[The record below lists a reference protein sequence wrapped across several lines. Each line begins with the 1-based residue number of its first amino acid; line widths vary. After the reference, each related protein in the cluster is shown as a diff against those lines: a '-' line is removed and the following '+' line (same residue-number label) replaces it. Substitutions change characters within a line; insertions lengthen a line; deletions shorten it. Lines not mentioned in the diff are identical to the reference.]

1 MLKQSLLR
9 LLTLPLRHNNNGKK
23 NSQISTAPYGNNFTG
38 AGAAKYY
45 YFVTSYRL
53 MHSRG
58 RFSAGRRIYFV
69 GRGDFSHGAAV
80 FLTSHHPP
88 AGDFPSPPATI
99 GGGRDFVL
107 TGRPPGHSH
116 SGKSPSRNHHRGH
129 LAPYLIN
136 TISREADVRD
146 DIEWAEQSR
155 TAERN
160 KIDGKTAYNFDTT

>member
-1 MLKQSLLR
+1 MSLGPPAGFRPVERKPVRTKVQQNEIPPERQPARKKTQQNEKPNLNRFTIDFVLKQSLLR

-23 NSQISTAPYGNNFTG
+23 NCQISTAPYGNNFTG
-38 AGAAKYY
+38 VGAAKYY

-53 MHSRG
+53 IHSRG

-99 GGGRDFVL
+99 GGGRICFM
-107 TGRPPGHSH
+107 TP
-116 SGKSPSRNHHRGH
+116 
-129 LAPYLIN
+129 A
-136 TISREADVRD
+136 
-146 DIEWAEQSR
+146 
-155 TAERN
+155 
-160 KIDGKTAYNFDTT
+160 